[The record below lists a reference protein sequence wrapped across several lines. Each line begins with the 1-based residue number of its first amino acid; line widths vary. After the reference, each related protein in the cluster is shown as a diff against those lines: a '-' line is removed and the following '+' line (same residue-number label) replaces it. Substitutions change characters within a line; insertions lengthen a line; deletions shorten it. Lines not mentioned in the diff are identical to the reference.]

1 MNKSDEINEL
11 AKSLSKVQGE
21 IHNAFKDKSGYGYKY
36 VDLASIL
43 DITRPLLSKHG
54 LSVTQLC
61 GSANDMA
68 TVETVLMH
76 ESGQWLSSTIEMSVE
91 RGKGMSLAQSVGS
104 VITYA
109 RRYALAAIVGIAQT
123 DDDAS
128 LKGPYEAPQ
137 DFKVELEALMCASE
151 DISSKVHS
159 WLLKKNIS
167 STNFLSQEQA
177 SQILLKLKEVSN
189 V

>member
-11 AKSLSKVQGE
+11 ASSLSKVQGE

-36 VDLASIL
+36 VDLASML
-43 DITRPLLSKHG
+43 DIARPVLSKHG
-54 LSVTQLC
+54 LALSQLC
-61 GSANDMA
+61 GSANELA

-76 ESGQWLSSTIEMSVE
+76 QSGQWISSTIEMGVE
-91 RGKGMSLAQSVGS
+91 RAKGMSLAQSVGS

-128 LKGPYEAPQ
+128 LKGSYIESGARS
-137 DFKVELEALMCASE
+137 ELEALMVESQEVNDKVNGWLSKKGIARLSE
-151 DISSKVHS
+151 
-159 WLLKKNIS
+159 LN
-167 STNFLSQEQA
+167 NEQA
-177 SQILLKLKEVSN
+177 SQILLKLKEV
-189 V
+189 VHV

>member
-43 DITRPLLSKHG
+43 DITRPLLSKYG
-54 LSVTQLC
+54 LSVSQLC
-61 GSANDMA
+61 GSANDLA

-76 ESGQWLSSTIEMSVE
+76 ESGQWISSTIEMGIE
-91 RGKGMSLAQSVGS
+91 RGKGMSLAQAVGS

-128 LKGPYEAPQ
+128 LKGAYEPAH
-137 DFKVELEALMCASE
+137 DFKLELEALMAADEAINEKVYGWLEKKDIYLAS
-151 DISSKVHS
+151 V
-159 WLLKKNIS
+159 
-167 STNFLSQEQA
+167 TQEQA
-177 SQILLKLKEVSN
+177 HQILIKLKEAKN